1 MLVPVFAYP
10 ALFRM
15 RFKLP
20 DSYDFTFFSDK
31 EGMTFKALSTPDG
44 SFVMPENPFSIVD
57 KVQVLKS
64 AGFNRYLI
72 DMSKTHVQKKHFKQI
87 VSAMLKKQVLPETSN
102 FNWKD
107 GFYSQE
113 KLDEYK
119 AATLRAQEAAAAEK
133 ARSRGGRFAPL
144 KSGAGKGGRP
154 HPGRNG
160 GGKPRNR

>member
-1 MLVPVFAYP
+1 
-10 ALFRM
+10 
-15 RFKLP
+15 
-20 DSYDFTFFSDK
+20 
-31 EGMTFKALSTPDG
+31 
-44 SFVMPENPFSIVD
+44 
-57 KVQVLKS
+57 
-64 AGFNRYLI
+64 
-72 DMSKTHVQKKHFKQI
+72 MSKTHVQKKHFKQI